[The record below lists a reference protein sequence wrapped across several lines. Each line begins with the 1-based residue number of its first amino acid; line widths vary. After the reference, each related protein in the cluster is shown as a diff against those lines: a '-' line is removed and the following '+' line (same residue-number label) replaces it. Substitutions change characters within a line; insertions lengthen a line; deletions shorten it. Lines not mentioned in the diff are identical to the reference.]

1 MPKTSSH
8 LPGCFYIASWFDVL
22 YSTPDLDQADRM
34 VLDEIE
40 QFRHRLRY
48 QLAAPRRW
56 QGQLRRTLTARAIQ
70 GSNSIEGYQV
80 SLEVAEDVVGYE
92 APLEG
97 VDSVLPEIVGYRDA
111 LRYVQQLAD
120 NPCFRYERML
130 LSALHFLMLDHHMDK
145 SPGRYRS
152 GEIFIRNDQTRQTR
166 QIRYEGPEPDL
177 VSGLVDELLDW
188 LNTGDLDLPVF
199 VRAAMA
205 HLNLVNIHPWRDGN
219 GRMSRCLHTLLLARD
234 GVLAPEFSSIEEWLG
249 AGRNTYDYYE
259 VLNEVG
265 GRTWSPER
273 DTHPWIRFCLRAHH
287 MQAQLVEQRFDHYA
301 RLWLALEGLA
311 HARSLPER
319 TVNAL
324 FTAARGIRV
333 RRTTYQRDA
342 DLSANQAIRDL
353 RLLAG
358 MSPLRPLGETRGRS
372 YAAGEH
378 LVELSRQ
385 VGGGLAP
392 IRDPYV

>member
-1 MPKTSSH
+1 
-8 LPGCFYIASWFDVL
+8 
-22 YSTPDLDQADRM
+22 M

-40 QFRHRLRY
+40 GFRQRLRY
-48 QLAAPRRW
+48 QLAEPRRW
-56 QGQLRRTLTARAIQ
+56 QGQLRRSLAARAIQ

-92 APLEG
+92 APIEG
-97 VDSVLPEIVGYRDA
+97 VDSVPPEIVGYRDA
-111 LRYVQQLAD
+111 LTYVQQLAD

-130 LSALHFLMLDHHMDK
+130 LSALHFLMLDHHMEK
-145 SPGRYRS
+145 SPGRYRT
-152 GEIFIRNDQTRQTR
+152 GEIFIRNDQTRQVV
-166 QIRYEGPEPDL
+166 YEGPEPEL
-177 VSGLVDELLDW
+177 VLDLVDELLDW

-219 GRMSRCLHTLLLARD
+219 GRMSRCLQTLVLARD
-234 GVLAPEFSSIEEWLG
+234 GVLAAEFSSIEEWLG

-259 VLNEVG
+259 VLNAVG
-265 GRTWSPER
+265 GRTWSPDR

-287 MQAQLVEQRFDHYA
+287 MQAQLVEQRLDHYA
-301 RLWLALEGLA
+301 RLWLALEDLA
-311 HARSLPER
+311 DVRSLPER

-342 DLSANQAIRDL
+342 DLSHNQAIRDL

-358 MSPLRPLGETRGRS
+358 MGLLRPLGETRGRS
-372 YAAGEH
+372 YAAGEL
-378 LVELSRQ
+378 LVELNRQ

-392 IRDPYV
+392 IRDPFA